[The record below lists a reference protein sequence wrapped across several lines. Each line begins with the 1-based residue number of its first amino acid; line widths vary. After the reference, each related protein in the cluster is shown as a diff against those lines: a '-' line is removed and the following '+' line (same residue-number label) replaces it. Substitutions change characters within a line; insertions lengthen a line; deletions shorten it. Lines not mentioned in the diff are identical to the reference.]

1 MLKDLQAVIL
11 AGGRGTRLGSL
22 GDKIPKAM
30 VNINGLPFIE
40 LLIQQLKV
48 NGIKKFLILT
58 GYKKKQLIDYY
69 KKNSEIF

>member
-48 NGIKKFLILT
+48 NGIKILLLT
-58 GYKKKQLIDYY
+58 GYKKTI
-69 KKNSEIF
+69 N